1 MGKTVH
7 KCPFW
12 DNGYSVENCQWQ
24 IRRKVGTGG
33 INKMKT
39 LLIVAAII
47 VFLVHGFVMYCCIK
61 VGAESEKNYDEL
73 AKGVRKEKGSKKTLE
88 TM

>member
-1 MGKTVH
+1 
-7 KCPFW
+7 
-12 DNGYSVENCQWQ
+12 
-24 IRRKVGTGG
+24 
-33 INKMKT
+33 MKT

-61 VGAESEKNYDEL
+61 GGAESEKNYDEL

>member
-1 MGKTVH
+1 
-7 KCPFW
+7 
-12 DNGYSVENCQWQ
+12 
-24 IRRKVGTGG
+24 
-33 INKMKT
+33 MKT

-73 AKGVRKEKGSKKTLE
+73 AKGVRKEKGPSTINHDYQQE
-88 TM
+88 VQHDMYGNED

>member
-1 MGKTVH
+1 
-7 KCPFW
+7 
-12 DNGYSVENCQWQ
+12 
-24 IRRKVGTGG
+24 
-33 INKMKT
+33 MKT

-61 VGAESEKNYDEL
+61 ESEKNYDEL

>member
-1 MGKTVH
+1 
-7 KCPFW
+7 
-12 DNGYSVENCQWQ
+12 
-24 IRRKVGTGG
+24 
-33 INKMKT
+33 MKT

-73 AKGVRKEKGSKKTLE
+73 AKGINANIRMYRNDHLKMYKITL
-88 TM
+88 

>member
-1 MGKTVH
+1 
-7 KCPFW
+7 
-12 DNGYSVENCQWQ
+12 
-24 IRRKVGTGG
+24 
-33 INKMKT
+33 MKT

-73 AKGVRKEKGSKKTLE
+73 AKGVRKEKGSKKTLD

>member
-1 MGKTVH
+1 
-7 KCPFW
+7 
-12 DNGYSVENCQWQ
+12 
-24 IRRKVGTGG
+24 
-33 INKMKT
+33 MKT

-47 VFLVHGFVMYCCIK
+47 VFLVHGFVMYCRIK

>member
-1 MGKTVH
+1 
-7 KCPFW
+7 
-12 DNGYSVENCQWQ
+12 
-24 IRRKVGTGG
+24 
-33 INKMKT
+33 MKT

-73 AKGVRKEKGSKKTLE
+73 AKVLERRREEKKTLE

>member
-1 MGKTVH
+1 
-7 KCPFW
+7 
-12 DNGYSVENCQWQ
+12 
-24 IRRKVGTGG
+24 
-33 INKMKT
+33 MKT

-47 VFLVHGFVMYCCIK
+47 VFLVHGFVCIK

>member
-1 MGKTVH
+1 
-7 KCPFW
+7 
-12 DNGYSVENCQWQ
+12 
-24 IRRKVGTGG
+24 
-33 INKMKT
+33 MKT

-88 TM
+88 SHADPYPHAARVLRRCSQLQDRKAFPR

>member
-1 MGKTVH
+1 MKTVLIAA
-7 KCPFW
+7 
-12 DNGYSVENCQWQ
+12 SV
-24 IRRKVGTGG
+24 V
-33 INKMKT
+33 
-39 LLIVAAII
+39 
-47 VFLVHGFVMYCCIK
+47 VFLVYGFVMYCCIK

>member
-1 MGKTVH
+1 
-7 KCPFW
+7 
-12 DNGYSVENCQWQ
+12 
-24 IRRKVGTGG
+24 
-33 INKMKT
+33 MKT

-61 VGAESEKNYDEL
+61 VGAESEKNYDRL
-73 AKGVRKEKGSKKTLE
+73 TKGEGKENGSKKTLE